1 MPRQR
6 DNNGKFVPSQT
17 EYKAMM
23 TNNDSLINVDATRVW
38 LVKGV
43 ALLILFAVISP
54 WVFLIVKNNS
64 IGNVS
69 QKITDFYD
77 ENFSC
82 KSMENEIKI
91 LRDGLNNK
99 TCNTF

>member
-6 DNNGKFVPSQT
+6 DNNGKFITSQT
-17 EYKAMM
+17 EYKGVM
-23 TNNDSLINVDATRVW
+23 TNTDSLIDVDATRIWFIKV
-38 LVKGV
+38 VV
-43 ALLILFAVISP
+43 LLILFTVISP
-54 WVFLIVKNNS
+54 WIFLIVKNNS

-82 KSMENEIKI
+82 KSMENELNTLKQ
-91 LRDGLNNK
+91 GLNK
-99 TCNTF
+99 TSNTL